1 VRAAARH
8 GEIALRVSLGATR
21 WRLVRQCLTENLLLG
36 GLGGIAGTALGLWT
50 SRLLARLLPET
61 TRAWLEPMLW
71 PNVRVMAFA
80 AVVALVTSILFGLL
94 PAIRTT
100 RLESLGSHG
109 LRTIAAMKGMPPL
122 VAAQLALC
130 FVVVAAA
137 ALLGRSLMNMER
149 FHPGFDRSQLVTVAI
164 DPFVCHRRRR
174 PGRDYARGPLRPS
187 AVDPSVALRGE

>member
-1 VRAAARH
+1 
-8 GEIALRVSLGATR
+8 
-21 WRLVRQCLTENLLLG
+21 
-36 GLGGIAGTALGLWT
+36 
-50 SRLLARLLPET
+50 
-61 TRAWLEPMLW
+61 
-71 PNVRVMAFA
+71 
-80 AVVALVTSILFGLL
+80 
-94 PAIRTT
+94 
-100 RLESLGSHG
+100 
-109 LRTIAAMKGMPPL
+109 MKGMPPL